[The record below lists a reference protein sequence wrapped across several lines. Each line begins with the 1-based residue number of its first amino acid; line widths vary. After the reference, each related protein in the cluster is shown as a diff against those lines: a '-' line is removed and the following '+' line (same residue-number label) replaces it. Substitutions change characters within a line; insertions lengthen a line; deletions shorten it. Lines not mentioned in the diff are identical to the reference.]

1 MVLEKNVI
9 DELFRK
15 ISLLENQVQ
24 HLEGNLSYAQQ
35 EIAVLRN

>member
-15 ISLLENQVQ
+15 INLLENQVH
-24 HLEGNLSYAQQ
+24 HLEGNLSYAQ
-35 EIAVLRN
+35 